1 MTRALLVVAALQLP
15 LLPAPASPASPRDQQ
30 KADQER
36 QDKTQKAID
45 RLNKLHGITTDGPQG
60 QPGATPRALAEQW
73 AEALSKG
80 NQRGLLGLIAPD
92 KWLTCASDALAAER
106 GRAESVARSLGG
118 LSVEAPRGVKLAKA
132 EALGKPKTIKA
143 GGDIDGCTAAT
154 DVTIQR
160 WRFELRKPDRKT
172 MVEEYELIASGGRWA
187 LRAK

>member
-1 MTRALLVVAALQLP
+1 MTRAVLVVAALG
-15 LLPAPASPASPRDQQ
+15 LLPAPALPASPRDQQ

-45 RLNKLHGITTDGPQG
+45 RLNKLHGITTDGPEG

-80 NQRGLLGLIAPD
+80 NQRGLLGLIAPE
-92 KWLTCASDALAAER
+92 KWLTCTSDALSAEHA
-106 GRAESVARSLGG
+106 RAESVAQSLGG
-118 LSVEAPRGVKLAKA
+118 LAAQAPRGVKLARA
-132 EALGKPKTIKA
+132 TALGKPKTTKA

-154 DVTIQR
+154 DITVQR

-172 MVEEYELIASGGRWA
+172 MVEEYELIASGGKWA